1 MVMSGNFLSGPVV
14 KTLPS
19 NAGGA
24 AKIPHASQ
32 APKIGYKQQELYCNK
47 LNKDFKKMKNGDICR
62 IQLSPC
68 LQFPQYRIISFI
80 LYSSSSS
87 FTEHLLYIR
96 SW

>member
-1 MVMSGNFLSGPVV
+1 MVMSWNFLSGPVV

-47 LNKDFKKMKNGDICR
+47 FNKDLKK
-62 IQLSPC
+62 
-68 LQFPQYRIISFI
+68 
-80 LYSSSSS
+80 
-87 FTEHLLYIR
+87 
-96 SW
+96 